1 LGLSERGT
9 GRKAVFV
16 VIRTYTAGAAAEEVA
31 RRVGEGLVPVLRDL
45 PGFRAY
51 YAFVG
56 EDHRPVS
63 VSIVAT
69 RADALLANRRVRD
82 WVAANMADLI
92 PDPPEV
98 TMGEMLVDAA
108 TSGDEAEGGSVRASD
123 AEWVDGG
130 V

>member
-1 LGLSERGT
+1 M
-9 GRKAVFV
+9 FV

-56 EDHRPVS
+56 EDNRPVS

-69 RADALLANRRVRD
+69 RADAVLANRRVRD

-98 TMGEMLVDAA
+98 TMGDMLVDAA
-108 TSGDEAEGGSVRASD
+108 TSGDEAEGGRGGAPD
-123 AEWVDGG
+123 AEWADGG

>member
-1 LGLSERGT
+1 MD
-9 GRKAVFV
+9 
-16 VIRTYTAGAAAEEVA
+16 VA
-31 RRVGEGLVPVLRDL
+31 RRFGEGLVPVLRDL

-56 EDHRPVS
+56 EDQCPVS
-63 VSIVAT
+63 VSIVAS
-69 RADALLANRRVRD
+69 RADAVLANRRVRD

-98 TMGEMLVDAA
+98 TMGDMLVDAA
-108 TSGDEAEGGSVRASD
+108 TSGDEAEGGQAGMSD

>member
-1 LGLSERGT
+1 M
-9 GRKAVFV
+9 FV
-16 VIRTYTAGAAAEEVA
+16 VIRKYAAGAGADEVA
-31 RRVGEGLVPVLRDL
+31 RRVGEGLVPVLKSL
-45 PGFRAY
+45 SGFRAY

-56 EDHRPVS
+56 EDQRPVS

-69 RADALLANRRVRD
+69 RADAVLANRRVRD

-98 TMGEMLVDAA
+98 IMGEMLIDAA
-108 TSGDEAEGGSVRASD
+108 TSGEDSVGERDKASEAEWA
-123 AEWVDGG
+123 DGG